1 MTTKDLGS
9 SSYYVIYSA
18 NEAQM
23 LDGSGFWSNEAGW
36 TGLEDATL
44 FTEEER
50 AESALPESTGGDA
63 VWQLHEENRTLSL
76 TLSIDITYDL
86 NGESVINIERALD
99 RMCRVAAHDRLMTG
113 GSDAAAIA
121 WESSITINE
130 PGVSQ
135 ERPGTTNDLT
145 RSEIADFFLQQIE
158 SGNLPLE
165 KIVDKL
171 VDYGLMERKDFLAE
185 MSERMQRN

>member
-50 AESALPESTGGDA
+50 AEFALPESTGGDA
-63 VWQLHEENRTLSL
+63 VWQLH
-76 TLSIDITYDL
+76 D
-86 NGESVINIERALD
+86 
-99 RMCRVAAHDRLMTG
+99 
-113 GSDAAAIA
+113 
-121 WESSITINE
+121 
-130 PGVSQ
+130 
-135 ERPGTTNDLT
+135 
-145 RSEIADFFLQQIE
+145 FLQQIE
-158 SGNLPLE
+158 SGNLPLD

>member
-1 MTTKDLGS
+1 
-9 SSYYVIYSA
+9 
-18 NEAQM
+18 
-23 LDGSGFWSNEAGW
+23 
-36 TGLEDATL
+36 
-44 FTEEER
+44 
-50 AESALPESTGGDA
+50 
-63 VWQLHEENRTLSL
+63 
-76 TLSIDITYDL
+76 
-86 NGESVINIERALD
+86 
-99 RMCRVAAHDRLMTG
+99 MTG
-113 GSDAAAIA
+113 GSDAAVIA